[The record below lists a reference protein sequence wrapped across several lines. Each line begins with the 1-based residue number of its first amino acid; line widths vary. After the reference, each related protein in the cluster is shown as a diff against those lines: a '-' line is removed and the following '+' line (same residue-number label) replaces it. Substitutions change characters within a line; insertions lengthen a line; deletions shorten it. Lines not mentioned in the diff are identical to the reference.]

1 MDAGKDK
8 DISGT
13 LGKDRNVSYTDGD
26 DPRRPAKFGRP
37 RSGNDADAAY
47 LAQLENNADPVYE
60 EVNGRCSFDGLPVG
74 NCAHFPGEQLV
85 IPAPGEDP
93 YAVKAETPARE
104 DRKP

>member
-1 MDAGKDK
+1 MDNKNE
-8 DISGT
+8 GT
-13 LGKDRNVSYTDGD
+13 LGKTPGVSYADGD
-26 DPRRPAKFGRP
+26 DPRKPAKFGRP

-47 LAQLENNADPVYE
+47 AAQVLNNADPVYE
-60 EVNGRCSFDGLPVG
+60 VVDGRCSFDGLPAG

-93 YAVKAETPARE
+93 YAAKAETPARE